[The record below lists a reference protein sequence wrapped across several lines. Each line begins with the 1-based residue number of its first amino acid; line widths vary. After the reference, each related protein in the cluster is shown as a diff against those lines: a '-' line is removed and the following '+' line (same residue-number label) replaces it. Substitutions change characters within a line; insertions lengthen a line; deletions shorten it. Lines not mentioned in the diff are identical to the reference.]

1 MMLKKSL
8 LLLTMSTALLFGV
21 NENKIETVMNL
32 KIQKVTALLQDK
44 KMDRAGKENR
54 IYMVMD
60 PIFDYK
66 TMSIVSLGK
75 KWKKLNNEQKVVFT
89 EKFSQK
95 LKGSYFEKLE
105 LYTDQKVILKGQEKV
120 KSNRIKVYSDIIG
133 KDNTYRV
140 IYKFY
145 ETEDEKD
152 WLIYDVEIAGVSI
165 LQTYRKQF
173 SEFLKTKSIDELI
186 KSL

>member
-1 MMLKKSL
+1 
-8 LLLTMSTALLFGV
+8 MSTALLFGV

-95 LKGSYFEKLE
+95 
-105 LYTDQKVILKGQEKV
+105 
-120 KSNRIKVYSDIIG
+120 
-133 KDNTYRV
+133 YR
-140 IYKFY
+140 
-145 ETEDEKD
+145 
-152 WLIYDVEIAGVSI
+152 
-165 LQTYRKQF
+165 
-173 SEFLKTKSIDELI
+173 ELI
-186 KSL
+186 KIFGYVGIGVGFIAIATYHSILEKKREE